1 MKQLLLIGVLT
12 ISAIVVLIACGGGS
26 SNNSSNTSMYNSNS
40 NSNGS
45 YVGNA
50 ANTLSNAASSMMTA
64 SPESFAKDAAEG
76 GMAEVK
82 MGQLAEKNA
91 KDPEV
96 KKFGQMMV
104 TDHTKANDE
113 LKALAAKKNYQ
124 LPNDIG
130 SNQSTY
136 DKLSKL
142 TGADFDKEYVEDM
155 VSDHETDVKDFQRE
169 AENGTDPDVKAFAAK
184 TLPTLQKHLDAIK
197 AIQAKMN
204 NGGTNS
210 SMSGSAANTG
220 KNSNKKY

>member
-1 MKQLLLIGVLT
+1 MY
-12 ISAIVVLIACGGGS
+12 
-26 SNNSSNTSMYNSNS
+26 NSNSNS